1 MRETRGIYA
10 WDSFLSCWMTW
21 WHVEDIIRAAQFIC
35 SHYYF
40 DKMSVD
46 PCIHVFWTMWLG
58 TSVVL
63 DWIPEWFL
71 CCQTRKPYPARHDRR
86 HRCSFTVEF
95 DQVIKLFFCCQQNSC
110 CFSPVFKIA
119 SCENFDH
126 LFVLLRRHLLCLQHS
141 FLKPHCPRFCTSS
154 ASNVLRTMRIEVVKS
169 VPKCGKCI
177 SNATFMKGYVDVWGW
192 LECSSGIFYPWIYG
206 M

>member
-1 MRETRGIYA
+1 
-10 WDSFLSCWMTW
+10 MT
-21 WHVEDIIRAAQFIC
+21 EDIDVRPRNLTWNLKISPWKRKVHLETIILRF
-35 SHYYF
+35 
-40 DKMSVD
+40 
-46 PCIHVFWTMWLG
+46 HVKFRG
-58 TSVVL
+58 
-63 DWIPEWFL
+63 
-71 CCQTRKPYPARHDRR
+71 
-86 HRCSFTVEF
+86 CSFTVEF

-119 SCENFDH
+119 SCENFHH
-126 LFVLLRRHLLCLQHS
+126 LLVLLCRHLLCLQHF

-192 LECSSGIFYPWIYG
+192 LECSSGIFYP
-206 M
+206 